1 MRKHS
6 NWRALALA
14 AVLVAPLAQTALAD
28 PSEQQAM
35 HQTSASDPASSV
47 GITGPY
53 DAPAVPFGD

>member
-6 NWRALALA
+6 FLRAVALA
-14 AVLVAPLAQTALAD
+14 ALLAAPLTQAALAD

-53 DAPAVPFGD
+53 DAPVVPFGD